1 MKIDNRKFCGILL
14 GQPVVS
20 GENIALNL
28 YINIEKD
35 PMKMKSYIKKQ
46 KIYISNKI

>member
-1 MKIDNRKFCGILL
+1 MKTDNRKFCGILL

-28 YINIEKD
+28 YIEKD